1 MIMRIAVIPNNR
13 TAQAAALLS
22 AVRERI
28 AKAGAELVVI
38 SCDGGL
44 PASSEIARC
53 LTDCS
58 AAIALGGDGTIMH
71 VAKAAATVGCPVLG
85 INGGHLGFLAGIEQ
99 DELDSLD
106 SLLDGIYSEESRALL
121 RVTVCNALGEH
132 TFLAM
137 NEAVISRGA
146 LSRLVDLTIVQ
157 DGKEILSFS
166 GDGAIVATPTGSTAY
181 SLSAGG
187 PVVDPSVACMLLT
200 PVCPHTL
207 DSRTR
212 ILPSD
217 SVLTVTASAA
227 DGGEVFVTVDG
238 EEYISFTSADRVIIR
253 QAEETARLIRLKP
266 TTFYDALSRKLTDR
280 RTL

>member
-1 MIMRIAVIPNNR
+1 MRIAIVPNNR
-13 TAQAAALLS
+13 SSQVSELTAS
-22 AVRERI
+22 VCERL
-28 AKAGAELVVI
+28 KNAGAEVVEI
-38 SCDGGL
+38 SCDVGL
-44 PASSEIARC
+44 PTSGEIVAQLEGC
-53 LTDCS
+53 
-58 AAIALGGDGTIMH
+58 AVAIALGGDGTIMH
-71 VAKAAATVGCPVLG
+71 VAKAAATVGCSVLG
-85 INGGHLGFLAGIEQ
+85 INGGHLGFLAGLEQ
-99 DELDSLD
+99 DELAALD
-106 SLLDGIYSEESRALL
+106 GLLDGTYIEEARALL
-121 RVTVCNALGEH
+121 RVTVQKADGEH

-146 LSRLVDLTIVQ
+146 LSRLVDLHIAG
-157 DGKEILSFS
+157 DGQEILSCC

-187 PVVDPSVACMLLT
+187 PVVDPSVACILLT

-227 DGGEVFVTVDG
+227 DDTDAFVTVDG
-238 EEYISFTSADRVIIR
+238 EEYISVAADDRVVIR
-253 QAEETARLIRLKP
+253 QADETARLIRLKP
-266 TTFYDALSRKLTDR
+266 TTFYDALSCKLTVR

>member
-1 MIMRIAVIPNNR
+1 MRIAVIPNNR
-13 TAQAAALLS
+13 SAQASALLT
-22 AVRERI
+22 AVCERLK
-28 AKAGAELVVI
+28 KADVEVVAI
-38 SCDGGL
+38 SRDGGL
-44 PASSEIARC
+44 PTLAEIVAQ
-53 LTDCS
+53 LKDC
-58 AAIALGGDGTIMH
+58 AVAIALGGDGTIMH

-85 INGGHLGFLAGIEQ
+85 INGGHLGFLAGLEQ
-99 DELDSLD
+99 DELAALD
-106 SLLDGIYSEESRALL
+106 GLLDGTYSEEARALL
-121 RVTVCNALGEH
+121 RVTVQKADGEH

-146 LSRLVDLTIVQ
+146 LSRLVDLHISGNGQ
-157 DGKEILSFS
+157 EILSCC

-227 DGGEVFVTVDG
+227 DSGEAFITVDG
-238 EEYISFTSADRVIIR
+238 EENIAFTATDRVTIR
-253 QAEETARLIRLKP
+253 QASETARLIRLKP

>member
-1 MIMRIAVIPNNR
+1 MRVAVIPNNR
-13 TAQAAALLS
+13 SAQASTLLTT
-22 AVRERI
+22 VCERL
-28 AKAGAELVVI
+28 KNAGAEVVAI
-38 SCDGGL
+38 GNVGGL
-44 PASSEIARC
+44 PSSAEIVAALENC
-53 LTDCS
+53 TI
-58 AAIALGGDGTIMH
+58 AIALGGDGTIMH
-71 VAKAAATVGCPVLG
+71 VAKAAATVGCSVLG
-85 INGGHLGFLAGIEQ
+85 INGGHLGFLAGLEQ
-99 DELDSLD
+99 DELAALD
-106 SLLDGIYSEESRALL
+106 GLLDGTYSEESRALL
-121 RVTVCNALGEH
+121 RVTVQKVDGEH
-132 TFLAM
+132 SYLAM

-146 LSRLVDLTIVQ
+146 LSRLVDLHIAG
-157 DGKEILSFS
+157 DGQEILSCS

-227 DGGEVFVTVDG
+227 DGGEAFITVDG
-238 EEYISFTSADRVIIR
+238 EENIAFTAADRVTIR
-253 QAEETARLIRLKP
+253 QAEERARLIRLKP

>member
-1 MIMRIAVIPNNR
+1 MQIAVIPNNR
-13 TAQAAALLS
+13 SAQASALFPT
-22 AVRERI
+22 VCERLK
-28 AKAGAELVVI
+28 KAGAEVVEI
-38 SCDGGL
+38 TVEGGL
-44 PASSEIARC
+44 PSFATIAVS
-53 LTDCS
+53 LADC
-58 AAIALGGDGTIMH
+58 AVAIALGGDGTIMH

-85 INGGHLGFLAGIEQ
+85 INGGHLGFLAGLEQ
-99 DELDSLD
+99 DELAALD
-106 SLLDGIYSEESRALL
+106 GLLDGNYTEEARALL
-121 RVTVCNALGEH
+121 CVTVRKADGEH
-132 TFLAM
+132 SYLAM

-146 LSRLVDLTIVQ
+146 LSRLVDLHIAGNGQ
-157 DGKEILSFS
+157 ELLSCS

-227 DGGEVFVTVDG
+227 DGEDTFITVDG
-238 EEYISFTSADRVIIR
+238 EENIAFTAADRVTIR
-253 QAEETARLIRLKP
+253 QATETARLIRLKP
-266 TTFYDALSRKLTDR
+266 TTFYDALSRKLMDR

>member
-1 MIMRIAVIPNNR
+1 MRIAVIPNDR
-13 TAQAAALLS
+13 SAQVLALFPTVCDRL
-22 AVRERI
+22 R
-28 AKAGAELVVI
+28 KAGADVVAI
-38 SCDGGL
+38 VSEGGM
-44 PASSEIARC
+44 PSSGKIV
-53 LTDCS
+53 
-58 AAIALGGDGTIMH
+58 AALKGCAVAVALGGDGTIMH

-85 INGGHLGFLAGIEQ
+85 INGGHLGFLAGLEQ
-99 DELDSLD
+99 DELDA
-106 SLLDGIYSEESRALL
+106 LDGLLVGTYSEETRSLL
-121 RVTVCNALGEH
+121 RVTVQKADAEH
-132 TFLAM
+132 SFLAM

-146 LSRLVDLTIVQ
+146 LSRLVELHIAGNGQ
-157 DGKEILSFS
+157 EILSCS
-166 GDGAIVATPTGSTAY
+166 GDGAIIATPTGSTAY

-227 DGGEVFVTVDG
+227 DGGEAFITVDG
-238 EEYISFTSADRVIIR
+238 EENIAFTAADGVTIC

>member
-1 MIMRIAVIPNNR
+1 MRIAVIPNNR
-13 TAQAAALLS
+13 SAQVSVLTAQ
-22 AVRERI
+22 VCERL
-28 AKAGAELVVI
+28 KNAGAEVVAI
-38 SCDGGL
+38 GCVGGL
-44 PASSEIARC
+44 PSSAEIAAR
-53 LTDCS
+53 LRDCS
-58 AAIALGGDGTIMH
+58 VAIALGGDGTIMH

-99 DELDSLD
+99 DELAVLD
-106 SLLDGIYSEESRALL
+106 DLLGGTYSEENRTLL
-121 RVTVCNALGEH
+121 RVTVQKEDGEH

-146 LSRLVDLTIVQ
+146 LSRLVELHIAGNGQ
-157 DGKEILSFS
+157 EILSCS

-187 PVVDPSVACMLLT
+187 PVVDPSVACILLT

-217 SVLTVTASAA
+217 SVLTVTAVTN
-227 DGGEVFVTVDG
+227 DGEAFITLDG
-238 EEYISFTSADRVIIR
+238 EENIALAATDRVIIR
-253 QAEETARLIRLKP
+253 QADEVARLIRLKP
-266 TTFYDALSRKLTDR
+266 TTFYDAFSRKLTDR

>member
-1 MIMRIAVIPNNR
+1 MRIAVIPNNR
-13 TAQAAALLS
+13 SVQASALFPT
-22 AVRERI
+22 VCERLK
-28 AKAGAELVVI
+28 KAGAEVVEI
-38 SCDGGL
+38 TVEGGL
-44 PASSEIARC
+44 PSYVAIAASLA
-53 LTDCS
+53 DC
-58 AAIALGGDGTIMH
+58 AVAIALGGDGTIMH

-85 INGGHLGFLAGIEQ
+85 INGGHLGFLAGLEQ
-99 DELDSLD
+99 DELAALD
-106 SLLDGIYSEESRALL
+106 GLLDGNYTEEARSLL
-121 RVTVCNALGEH
+121 RVTVHKADGDH
-132 TFLAM
+132 SFLAM

-146 LSRLVDLTIVQ
+146 LSRLVDLHIAGNGQ
-157 DGKEILSFS
+157 ELLSCS

-227 DGGEVFVTVDG
+227 DGEETFITVDG
-238 EEYISFTSADRVIIR
+238 EENIAFIAADCVTIR
-253 QAEETARLIRLKP
+253 QATETARLIRLKP
-266 TTFYDALSRKLTDR
+266 TTFYDALSRKLMDR

>member
-1 MIMRIAVIPNNR
+1 MYVAVIPNNR
-13 TAQAAALLS
+13 SAQASTLTS
-22 AVRERI
+22 AVCERL
-28 AKAGAELVVI
+28 KNAGAEVVVI
-38 SCDGGL
+38 SRDGGL
-44 PASSEIARC
+44 PTSGEIVAR
-53 LTDCS
+53 LDDC
-58 AAIALGGDGTIMH
+58 AVAIALGGDGTIMH

-85 INGGHLGFLAGIEQ
+85 INGGHLGFLAGLEQ
-99 DELDSLD
+99 DELAALD
-106 SLLDGIYSEESRALL
+106 GLLDGTYGEEARTLL
-121 RVTVCNALGEH
+121 RVTVQKADGEH
-132 TFLAM
+132 SFLAM
-137 NEAVISRGA
+137 NEVVISRGA
-146 LSRLVDLTIVQ
+146 LSRLVDLHIAGNGQ
-157 DGKEILSFS
+157 EILSCS

-187 PVVDPSVACMLLT
+187 PVVDPSVSCMLLT

-227 DGGEVFVTVDG
+227 DGGEAFITVDG
-238 EEYISFTSADRVIIR
+238 EENISFTAADRVTIR
-253 QAEETARLIRLKP
+253 QATKTARLIRLKP

>member
-1 MIMRIAVIPNNR
+1 MRVAVIPNNR
-13 TAQAAALLS
+13 SVQASALFSTVCERLKNAGAEVVEITIEGGLPSSVAIAAALS
-22 AVRERI
+22 DCAV
-28 AKAGAELVVI
+28 AV
-38 SCDGGL
+38 
-44 PASSEIARC
+44 
-53 LTDCS
+53 
-58 AAIALGGDGTIMH
+58 ALGGDGTIMH

-85 INGGHLGFLAGIEQ
+85 INGGHLGFLAGLEQ
-99 DELDSLD
+99 DELAALD
-106 SLLDGIYSEESRALL
+106 GLLDGTYREESRALL
-121 RVTVCNALGEH
+121 RVTVQKADGEH
-132 TFLAM
+132 SFLAM

-146 LSRLVDLTIVQ
+146 LSRLVDLHIAG
-157 DGKEILSFS
+157 DGQGILSCS

-227 DGGEVFVTVDG
+227 DGGEAFITVDG
-238 EEYISFTSADRVIIR
+238 EENIAFTAADRVTICR
-253 QAEETARLIRLKP
+253 ATETARLIRLKP

>member
-1 MIMRIAVIPNNR
+1 MRIAVIPNNR
-13 TAQAAALLS
+13 FSQAAGLTAQ
-22 AVRERI
+22 VCERLKI
-28 AKAGAELVVI
+28 AGAEILAI
-38 SCDGGL
+38 GCERGL
-44 PASSEIARC
+44 PSSTEIAAR
-53 LTDCS
+53 LSGCS

-85 INGGHLGFLAGIEQ
+85 INGGHLGFLAGLEQ
-99 DELDSLD
+99 DELAVLD
-106 SLLDGIYSEESRALL
+106 GLLDGSYCEEDRALL
-121 RVTVCNALGEH
+121 RVTVHKEDGEH

-146 LSRLVDLTIVQ
+146 LSRLVDLHIAGNGQ
-157 DGKEILSFS
+157 EILSCS
-166 GDGAIVATPTGSTAY
+166 GDGVIIATPTGSTAY

-187 PVVDPSVACMLLT
+187 PVVDPSVACILLT

-217 SVLTVTASAA
+217 SVLTVTAAAA
-227 DGGEVFVTVDG
+227 DGGEAFVTVDG
-238 EEYISFTSADRVIIR
+238 EENIAFTAADRVTIR
-253 QAEETARLIRLKP
+253 QADETARLIRLKP
-266 TTFYDALSRKLTDR
+266 TTFYDAFSRKLTDR

>member
-1 MIMRIAVIPNNR
+1 MRIAVIPNNR
-13 TAQAAALLS
+13 SAHAAALLG
-22 AVRERI
+22 AVCERLE
-28 AKAGAELVVI
+28 KAGAEVAVI
-38 SCDGGL
+38 ARDGGL
-44 PASSEIARC
+44 PELGEIAAR
-53 LTDCS
+53 LTDYN

-71 VAKAAATVGCPVLG
+71 VAKAAAKAGCPVLG
-85 INGGHLGFLAGIEQ
+85 INGGHLGFLAGLEQ
-99 DELDSLD
+99 DELDALD
-106 SLLDGIYSEESRALL
+106 GLLDGTYTEESRAML
-121 RVTVCNALGEH
+121 RITVQNALGERS
-132 TFLAM
+132 FLAM

-146 LSRLVDLTIVQ
+146 LSRLVDLRIAGNGQ
-157 DGKEILSFS
+157 EILSCC
-166 GDGAIVATPTGSTAY
+166 GDGAIIATPTGSTAY

-227 DGGEVFVTVDG
+227 DDGEAFITVDG
-238 EEYISFTSADRVIIR
+238 EEYMSFTTEDSVTIR
-253 QAEETARLIRLKP
+253 QADETARLIRLKP

>member
-1 MIMRIAVIPNNR
+1 MRIAVIPNDR
-13 TAQAAALLS
+13 SAQATDLTAQVCQRL
-22 AVRERI
+22 
-28 AKAGAELVVI
+28 KNAGAEVLAI
-38 SCDGGL
+38 ACEGGL
-44 PASSEIARC
+44 PSSTEIASR
-53 LTDCS
+53 LGGCS
-58 AAIALGGDGTIMH
+58 LAIALGGDGTIMH

-85 INGGHLGFLAGIEQ
+85 INGGHLGFLAGLEQ
-99 DELDSLD
+99 DELAALD
-106 SLLDGIYSEESRALL
+106 GLLDETYCEEDRTLL
-121 RVTVCNALGEH
+121 RVTVQKEDGEH

-137 NEAVISRGA
+137 NEAVVSRGA
-146 LSRLVDLTIVQ
+146 VSRLVDLHIAGNGQ
-157 DGKEILSFS
+157 EILSCC
-166 GDGAIVATPTGSTAY
+166 GDGAIIATPTGSTAY

-227 DGGEVFVTVDG
+227 DGGETFITVDG
-238 EEYISFTSADRVIIR
+238 EENVAFTAADRVIIR
-253 QAEETARLIRLKP
+253 QADETARLIRLKP
-266 TTFYDALSRKLTDR
+266 TTFYDAFSRKLTDR

>member
-1 MIMRIAVIPNNR
+1 MRIAVIPNNR
-13 TAQAAALLS
+13 SLQASVLLES
-22 AVRERI
+22 VCARLE
-28 AKAGAELVVI
+28 KAGAQVVTI
-38 SCDGGL
+38 ARDGGL
-44 PASSEIARC
+44 PSSGEIAARLGSC
-53 LTDCS
+53 T

-71 VAKAAATVGCPVLG
+71 VAKAAATVGCSVLG
-85 INGGHLGFLAGIEQ
+85 INGGHLGFLAGLEQ
-99 DELDSLD
+99 DELAE
-106 SLLDGIYSEESRALL
+106 LDGLLTGAYTEEVRALL
-121 RVTVCNALGEH
+121 RVTVHKADGEH

-146 LSRLVDLTIVQ
+146 LSRLLDLHIVG
-157 DGKEILSFS
+157 DGQEILSCC

-187 PVVDPSVACMLLT
+187 PMVDPSVACMLLT

-217 SVLTVTASAA
+217 SVLTVTASTA
-227 DGGEVFVTVDG
+227 DGAEAFVTVDG
-238 EEYISFTSADRVIIR
+238 EEYISITAEDRVTIR
-253 QAEETARLIRLKP
+253 QADESASLIRLKP

-280 RTL
+280 RTV

>member
-1 MIMRIAVIPNNR
+1 MRIAVIPNNR
-13 TAQAAALLS
+13 SAQVADLTAQ
-22 AVRERI
+22 VCERLRC
-28 AKAGAELVVI
+28 AGAEVFTI
-38 SCDGGL
+38 SCEGGL
-44 PASSEIARC
+44 PSSTEIAAQLRNC
-53 LTDCS
+53 A

-85 INGGHLGFLAGIEQ
+85 INGGHLGFLAGLEQ
-99 DELDSLD
+99 DELAALD
-106 SLLDGIYSEESRALL
+106 GLLDGSYCEEHRALL
-121 RVTVCNALGEH
+121 RVTVQKEDGEH

-146 LSRLVDLTIVQ
+146 LSRLVDLHIAGNGQ
-157 DGKEILSFS
+157 EILSCS

-227 DGGEVFVTVDG
+227 DGGEAFITVDG
-238 EEYISFTSADRVIIR
+238 EENIAFTTADRVIIR
-253 QAEETARLIRLKP
+253 QADEAACLIRLKP
-266 TTFYDALSRKLTDR
+266 TTFYDAFSRKLTDR
-280 RTL
+280 RML